1 MKTTISAIDTNEVRI
16 EYDHAW
22 SDERVSRHFWVPRA
36 GGYVLELSAGNSRQ
50 VCERLNRLG
59 STLMC
64 GPNTPLIDVIRRE
77 YRAMRAAERR
87 ELA

>member
-1 MKTTISAIDTNEVRI
+1 MKTVIKVIDTNEVRI

-22 SDERVSRHFWVPRA
+22 SDERVSRHFWAPRA
-36 GGYVLELSAGNSRQ
+36 GGYVLELSTGDSKQ
-50 VCERLNRLG
+50 VCERLGRHG

-64 GPNTPLIDVIRRE
+64 VANTQLADVIRRE
-77 YRAMRAAERR
+77 YRAMRATERR